1 MKAESNKR
9 GQAFILKLDSEAM
22 GMATVLKEV
31 IAQPSL
37 YTPEMLLYG
46 GSSLEGLSHA
56 VIVMEL
62 WREKRLERKNQ
73 NVYSVI
79 TIYFEGQGEN
89 TAVVKALEYVF
100 IFLEEVL

>member
-1 MKAESNKR
+1 
-9 GQAFILKLDSEAM
+9 M